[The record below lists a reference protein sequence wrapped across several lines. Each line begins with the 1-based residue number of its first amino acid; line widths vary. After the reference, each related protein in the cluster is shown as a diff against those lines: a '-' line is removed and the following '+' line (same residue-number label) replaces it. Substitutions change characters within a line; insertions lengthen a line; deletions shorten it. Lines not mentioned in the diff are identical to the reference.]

1 MHCMLLGYSF
11 KPSPNSLAFGTSDP
25 VMTIGLS
32 ISNAQTRKTSS
43 TRENMADWSRSLSCA
58 DLKGLAPFR
67 QGFLFSSSMKKKTKE
82 SSARTVSYRLFFTVA
97 DPGEWPGGGGNF
109 FWAPGGRPPPPP
121 PPPPPQVPPYFW
133 KIFLGRPPPP
143 TYLRVWITG
152 PSLSQGVD
160 PALL

>member
-1 MHCMLLGYSF
+1 MHSMLLGYSF

-32 ISNAQTRKTSS
+32 ISNARTRKTSS
-43 TRENMADWSRSLSCA
+43 TRENMADWSRSMSCA

-67 QGFLFSSSMKKKTKE
+67 QGLLFSSSMKKKTKE
-82 SSARTVSYRLFFTVA
+82 SSARTVSYRLYFKVA
-97 DPGEWPGGGGNF
+97 DPGEWPGGGGGGGGKNPPYF
-109 FWAPGGRPPPPP
+109 FKIFFGGPPPPP
-121 PPPPPQVPPYFW
+121 
-133 KIFLGRPPPP
+133 
-143 TYLRVWITG
+143 YLRVWMTG

>member
-1 MHCMLLGYSF
+1 MYRIRSLLNMHCMLLGYSF

-58 DLKGLAPFR
+58 DLKGLASFR
-67 QGFLFSSSMKKKTKE
+67 QGFLFSSSMKKKTKK
-82 SSARTVSYRLFFTVA
+82 SSARTVSYRLFFKVA
-97 DPGEWPGGGGNF
+97 DPGEWPGGENC
-109 FWAPGGRPPPPP
+109 FWETA
-121 PPPPPQVPPYFW
+121 
-133 KIFLGRPPPP
+133 PP
-143 TYLRVWITG
+143 TYLRVWMTD
-152 PSLSQGVD
+152 PSLSQGLD

>member
-25 VMTIGLS
+25 FMTIGLS
-32 ISNAQTRKTSS
+32 ISNARTRKTSS

-67 QGFLFSSSMKKKTKE
+67 QGLLFSSSMKKKTKE
-82 SSARTVSYRLFFTVA
+82 SSARTVSYRLYFKVA
-97 DPGEWPGGGGNF
+97 DPGEWPGGGEVKSPLILDQTEARRAEN
-109 FWAPGGRPPPPP
+109 
-121 PPPPPQVPPYFW
+121 
-133 KIFLGRPPPP
+133 FLGGDRPPP
-143 TYLRVWITG
+143 TYLRVWMTG
-152 PSLSQGVD
+152 SSLSQGVD